1 MYILGASKSTD
12 EIPCPVPKEVDDKI
26 VFFGP
31 CKKRL
36 RDHFY
41 GDYLSEND
49 SGEVLAT
56 RSIYLIGINAS
67 NARKPRKIVWA
78 GKVKKFLTFER
89 AYKIYSKSKRF
100 QKVMNATESPIHIKP
115 MYKDGH
121 FIGYKHRKELHK
133 ESWVSDILKPKARK
147 HNALVRKIGNELILV
162 DPSKRKTVF
171 TRDCCFVCENIF
183 FAKGKG
189 IDIDDVIL
197 DILKDEQKKPEISS
211 YALFG
216 KSGDR
221 ANGLRGSWLE
231 IKKNQEK
238 LIKHIMKKAKEI
250 NARSSKNLESPK
262 NKSRC

>member
-1 MYILGASKSTD
+1 MKIYMYILGASKSPD
-12 EIPCPVPKEVDDKI
+12 QISCPVPKEVNDRI

-121 FIGYKHRKELHK
+121 FIGYHNEKSWKEECFHSVGRGQ
-133 ESWVSDILKPKARK
+133 EFVIEE
-147 HNALVRKIGNELILV
+147 N
-162 DPSKRKTVF
+162 
-171 TRDCCFVCENIF
+171 RDVGRYF
-183 FAKGKG
+183 
-189 IDIDDVIL
+189 
-197 DILKDEQKKPEISS
+197 
-211 YALFG
+211 
-216 KSGDR
+216 
-221 ANGLRGSWLE
+221 
-231 IKKNQEK
+231 
-238 LIKHIMKKAKEI
+238 
-250 NARSSKNLESPK
+250 KNLIERNSI
-262 NKSRC
+262 S

>member
-1 MYILGASKSTD
+1 MYILGASKSPD
-12 EIPCPVPKEVDDKI
+12 EIPCSVPKEVDDKM

-36 RDHFY
+36 RDKFY
-41 GDYLSEND
+41 KDYLSEND
-49 SGEVLAT
+49 SGEVPAT
-56 RSIYLIGINAS
+56 KDIYLIGINAS
-67 NARKPRKIVWA
+67 NAKKPRKIVWA

-89 AYKIYSKSKRF
+89 AYKIYSKSKSF
-100 QKVMNATESPIHIKP
+100 QKVMNATLSPIHVKP
-115 MYKDGH
+115 KYKDGR

-133 ESWVSDILKPKARK
+133 NSWEDDIVKSKVLKDS
-147 HNALVRKIGNELILV
+147 ALVRKNGNELILV
-162 DPSKRKTVF
+162 NPSMRKSLF
-171 TRDCCFVCENIF
+171 TRDCCFVCDNIF
-183 FAKGKG
+183 FANGKG
-189 IDIDDVIL
+189 IDIDNVIL
-197 DILKDEQKKPEISS
+197 DILKDEQKKPGISS